1 MVSKFIIAAYMSIL
15 DTDNVHICTNKFEN
29 LDKCDLY
36 KTRYFD
42 DIFTFI
48 ENEYILM
55 PRKIECIEVNDQIDE
70 YLKQTDRMNQKVV
83 GI

>member
-1 MVSKFIIAAYMSIL
+1 MSIFGL
-15 DTDNVHICTNKFEN
+15 ISLKIWINVIFIKQGI
-29 LDKCDLY
+29 L
-36 KTRYFD
+36 D

-48 ENEYILM
+48 ENEYYLM

-70 YLKQTDRMNQKVV
+70 YLKQIDRMSQKVV

>member
-1 MVSKFIIAAYMSIL
+1 MVGKFIIAAYMSIL
-15 DTDNVHICTNKFEN
+15 GTDNVHIWTNKFEN
-29 LDKCDLY
+29 LDKCDLH

-48 ENEYILM
+48 ENEYYLM

-70 YLKQTDRMNQKVV
+70 YLKKIDRMSQKVV

>member
-1 MVSKFIIAAYMSIL
+1 M
-15 DTDNVHICTNKFEN
+15 
-29 LDKCDLY
+29 DKCDFH

-48 ENEYILM
+48 ENEYYLM

-70 YLKQTDRMNQKVV
+70 YLKQIDSMSQKVV